1 MKNPKTRGQKRKL
14 NRLLNDINKIQPL
27 FDYAGEYEHYHV
39 PCGWWIS
46 EPKTSS
52 TVKTEFCKKWLD
64 RTQEIINF
72 KPQNDKFC
80 RIVAD
85 ITNPNFWSSQIII
98 FYDENYYNNFFNRTG
113 PYQTWTLIEE
123 RSFMKSRGIK
133 SGLKEKGYVE
143 VLNDE
148 DGSYKC
154 EIWFY
159 GEI

>member
-72 KPQNDKFC
+72 KPQMISF
-80 RIVAD
+80 V
-85 ITNPNFWSSQIII
+85 
-98 FYDENYYNNFFNRTG
+98 ELL
-113 PYQTWTLIEE
+113 LI
-123 RSFMKSRGIK
+123 
-133 SGLKEKGYVE
+133 
-143 VLNDE
+143 
-148 DGSYKC
+148 
-154 EIWFY
+154 
-159 GEI
+159 